1 MYKLETQEMS
11 PEFLKCL
18 QAAGIHIDNQVQG
31 GMKSWLKA
39 TPYPPFLEHLSF
51 RLGNQIFFVRVE
63 DEDERIDGP
72 GSRIGLKS
80 IATGCSGHACVLPM
94 KKKLIGG
101 WSAVHSGW
109 GLIDADTGRPVNPI
123 DLVSD
128 EKIEMTAWELQD
140 FAVQVVRE
148 QLQKEGF
155 QLMSWQ
161 GNPEVDPSI
170 WFVGKRKKPEWI
182 IVRVARHAESEAIK
196 PANWSDIA
204 AGCAHLGEV
213 GHFAPVTFASGD
225 QPFLTSGEAPVPLWR
240 GHGVHVR
247 YQGLEPGETI

>member
-1 MYKLETQEMS
+1 MYKIETQEMS
-11 PEFLKCL
+11 PEFLKCW

-51 RLGNQIFFVRVE
+51 RLGNQVFFVRVE
-63 DEDERIDGP
+63 DVDERIDGP
-72 GSRIGLKS
+72 GCRIGLKS

-94 KKKLIGG
+94 IKKLLGG
-101 WSAVHSGW
+101 WSAVNSGW
-109 GLIDADTGRPVNPI
+109 GLIDADTGSPVNPV
-123 DLVSD
+123 DLVSA

-140 FAVQVVRE
+140 FAVQVVRD

-170 WFVGKRKKPEWI
+170 WFVGERKKPEWI
-182 IVRVARHAESEAIK
+182 VVRAARYPESEAIK
-196 PANWSDIA
+196 PANWNNIA

-213 GHFAPVTFASGD
+213 GHFAPVAFASVD
-225 QPFLTSGEAPVPLWR
+225 QPFLTSEEAPVPLWR

-247 YQGLEPGETI
+247 YQGLEPGGSI